1 MPIISDMAT
10 IITSIAFLLVAVGAL
25 VVFVGIFVL
34 VVRLGRAIENLAET
48 DYARGG
54 NRGNGGDGSRQ

>member
-34 VVRLGRAIENLAET
+34 VVRLGRSIEILAESGSV
-48 DYARGG
+48 R
-54 NRGNGGDGSRQ
+54 GGDGGDGPRQ

>member
-1 MPIISDMAT
+1 MPVISDLAT

-25 VVFVGIFVL
+25 LVFVGIFVL

-48 DYARGG
+48 GYGRV
-54 NRGNGGDGSRQ
+54 GDGGGGPRQ